1 MIFYVFLIWANF
13 ELKQFINNLII
24 DNETGYASLNDT
36 VSLIQQTHMNY
47 CLCDVNLS
55 NHMLDSSIM
64 YDAQIHN
71 SIGYTSC
78 CLPLLTC
85 SPNNPTYD
93 QEKFRTSSILSKYK
107 MTKRNAQYLAE
118 LEGFSYDVQERI
130 DSISGKLIPI
140 YICKYG
146 NTCNKE
152 FQRSWNLLDHVRM
165 HYNIRPFVCTYC
177 GFRFTQKG
185 NLNKHMLKHLIPNV
199 KDRKKFKCDQCGK
212 SYTKRSNYT
221 VSLFISKQ
229 L

>member
-1 MIFYVFLIWANF
+1 
-13 ELKQFINNLII
+13 
-24 DNETGYASLNDT
+24 
-36 VSLIQQTHMNY
+36 
-47 CLCDVNLS
+47 
-55 NHMLDSSIM
+55 MLDSSIM

-71 SIGYTSC
+71 SIGYTNC
-78 CLPLLTC
+78 CLPLPIC
-85 SPNNPTYD
+85 SPNNPTYG

-177 GFRFTQKG
+177 DFRFTQKC
-185 NLNKHMLKHLIPNV
+185 NLNKHILKHLIPNV

-221 VSLFISKQ
+221 VSPFSFHKILYSLIIHLLLGYAKYSLFGLSLKFYSNC
-229 L
+229 